1 MVGSPERK
9 QPVRRLS
16 RQRFR
21 RRPHSKAALRV
32 LKKSFS
38 MPSKATR
45 RSASFGQEMTL
56 ADVKHDDLIALLNRA
71 DGVKQ
76 HVFAQLLDDVARRS
90 TCGRKRNAHTAK
102 RVQNS

>member
-1 MVGSPERK
+1 
-9 QPVRRLS
+9 
-16 RQRFR
+16 
-21 RRPHSKAALRV
+21 
-32 LKKSFS
+32 
-38 MPSKATR
+38 
-45 RSASFGQEMTL
+45 MTL